1 MVIFKKKQNVF
12 AGGLLA
18 LSIALA
24 GAHGAS
30 AQSEQPGEGVNVRFA
45 QANDDTGYI
54 ITAVYSELLGELGY
68 NVEDPLDSNVPLS
81 YQAVSQGSADL
92 YYDGWLPLH
101 NVYLEQPGFNARPI
115 GYVVKQGALQGY
127 LVDKAS
133 ADKYG
138 IKTLD
143 DFRRDEVKQAFD
155 RNGDGKADMV
165 GCPPGWGC
173 ELTIS
178 YQMDAFELH
187 DDINVIN
194 AGYSAAMADAIAAY
208 SNGEPILF
216 YTWTPNWTVNELKPG
231 EDVVWIETPDVKLP
245 EDQQAMADTA
255 TVEDIEGC
263 VANPCTL
270 GWPVNDIRIVGNND
284 FLDENPVA
292 AKLIEEA
299 SLPISFIYKQNAA
312 MKNGADTPEDLKQQA
327 ADWIA
332 ANRETVDGWLDAARK
347 VAEQ

>member
-1 MVIFKKKQNVF
+1 MIFNKAQTML

-18 LSIALA
+18 LTWAFALP
-24 GAHGAS
+24 HGAI
-30 AQSEQPGEGVNVRFA
+30 AAGEKPGEGVSVRFA

-54 ITAVYSELLGELGY
+54 ITAVYTQLLSKLGY
-68 NVEDPLDSNVPLS
+68 DVEDPLDSNVPLS

-101 NVYLEQPGFNARPI
+101 NVYLDQPGFNARPI

-133 ADKYG
+133 ADKYN

-178 YQMDAFELH
+178 YQMDAFEMG

-231 EDVVWIETPDVKLP
+231 KDVVWIEVPDVRLP
-245 EDQQAMADTA
+245 EDQQHLADTA
-255 TVEDIEGC
+255 TVDDIDGC
-263 VANPCTL
+263 VSNPCTL

-284 FLDENPVA
+284 FLDDNPVA
-292 AKLIEEA
+292 AKLLEEA
-299 SLPISFIYKQNAA
+299 SLPIDFIYKQNAA
-312 MKNGADTPEDLKQQA
+312 MKNGADSPEDLKEQA
-327 ADWIA
+327 TDWISG
-332 ANRETVDGWLDAARK
+332 NQVMVDGWLEAARQ
-347 VAEQ
+347 VAN